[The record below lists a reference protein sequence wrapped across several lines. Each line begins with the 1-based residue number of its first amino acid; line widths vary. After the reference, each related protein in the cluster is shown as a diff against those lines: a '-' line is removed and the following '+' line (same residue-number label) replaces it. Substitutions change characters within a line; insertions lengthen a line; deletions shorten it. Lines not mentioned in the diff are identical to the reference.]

1 VTVTFSRKTLVHG
14 ISYFKLV
21 LYFFGKINP
30 TCTEMLEN
38 IVLKLSWNVEC
49 IMNIT
54 QRTHLRVDFLE
65 RVVLRAFTGKP
76 EMMMSVS

>member
-1 VTVTFSRKTLVHG
+1 
-14 ISYFKLV
+14 
-21 LYFFGKINP
+21 
-30 TCTEMLEN
+30 MLEN